1 VSDRASR
8 GDRLSALDGSFLR
21 LDAAGSLMH
30 VGWSAV
36 CAPPGE
42 RPRPSA
48 RALRRRVADRLH
60 EVPWSRWRLEP
71 APFGLTEPRWI
82 EDPDFDLAAHIVDLT
97 PPTRRVTYADFAALR
112 DAVLSEPLDRSRP
125 LWKVF
130 LVPRLSDGR
139 VAMIGKIH
147 HSLVDGIAALQI
159 VNLVLDGEPDDVA
172 SEPAPAWEPARPA
185 GGAVAWTLDGV
196 ERTATD
202 GVRLLRAT
210 AAAALRPR
218 SSLRGALR
226 GLGQVVEAARTDILP
241 RAPESGLNVPIGPR
255 RSLVGY
261 HSPRAELRA
270 ARARGGT
277 PNDIGLA
284 VVAGALRNLAAL
296 QGDDPPAAPLK
307 IMVPVSMRQPNE
319 TGSGNRFAMVYLRLP
334 VHLDRPEARLAW
346 IREQT
351 EELKYSD
358 RAIGTQMLFAAGGLV
373 PAPLRSPVVTTLAA
387 PRVFNLTVSQSPGPR
402 GTLYLLGCEVQEAF
416 SVVPIAEGHAL
427 AIGMVRYRQEL
438 FFGCYG
444 DPDALPELDRL
455 PGLIGAE
462 MRALGALTGPR
473 IRAAALAVAGS

>member
-1 VSDRASR
+1 MSDRPSR

-36 CAPPGE
+36 CAAPGD

-48 RALRRRVADRLH
+48 RALRERVAGRLH

-82 EDPDFDLAAHIVDLT
+82 EDPDFDLTEHIVDLT
-97 PPTRRVTYADFAALR
+97 SPGRRVSYADFAALR

-159 VNLVLDGEPDDVA
+159 VNLVLDGEPDVA
-172 SEPAPAWEPARPA
+172 LEPAADWEAPRAA

-196 ERTATD
+196 ERAAGD

-210 AAAALRPR
+210 AEAAVRPR

-226 GLGQVVEAARTDILP
+226 SVGQVVEAVRTDILP
-241 RAPESGLNVPIGPR
+241 RAPDSGLNVPIGRR

-284 VVAGALRNLAAL
+284 VVAGALRSLAAL
-296 QGDDPPAAPLK
+296 QGDDPPVAPLK

-319 TGSGNRFAMVYLRLP
+319 TGSGNRFSMVYLRLP
-334 VHLDRPEARLAW
+334 VHLDRPEERLAW
-346 IREQT
+346 VRAQT

-358 RAIGTQMLFAAGGLV
+358 RAIGTQILFATAGLV
-373 PAPLRSPVVTTLAA
+373 PAPLRSPVVATLAA

-416 SVVPIAEGHAL
+416 SVVPIAAGHAL

-455 PGLIGAE
+455 PGLIAAE

-473 IRAAALAVAGS
+473 IPAAALAVAGG